1 MPSVESQGTRIFF
14 EDSGSG
20 LPVVLGH
27 SFLCSGEMWAP
38 QVSPL
43 VAQHCRVV
51 NIDCRGHGR
60 SGHADGPFT
69 LYDLVAD
76 VVAVLDHLHI
86 GRAVWAGLSIG
97 GMVALRAALV
107 VPGRVSALILVD
119 THAGAE
125 APYKKLKYRAMALG
139 VKALGIRPFLP
150 AILPLMFGRTTRQT
164 KPALVDEWKARFAT
178 VHVPSVLHAMDALMR
193 RDSVV
198 QRLSEIH
205 APCLV
210 IVGEEDVSLPPAYSS
225 ELAAGL
231 RGSSLVEVPAS
242 GHLAALEQPEAVTAA
257 MLRFLDGLPR

>member
-14 EDSGSG
+14 EDFGSG

-27 SFLCSGEMWAP
+27 SLLCSGEMWAP
-38 QVSPL
+38 QVGAL
-43 VAQHCRVV
+43 AERCRVV
-51 NIDCRGHGR
+51 NVDFRGHGR

-86 GRAVWAGLSIG
+86 ERAVWAGLSIG

-107 VPGRVSALILVD
+107 APDRVSALVLLD

-125 APYKKLKYRAMALG
+125 TPYKRLKYRAMALG
-139 VKALGIRPFLP
+139 TKALGIRPFLP

-164 KPALVDEWKARFAT
+164 KPALVDEWRTKFAA
-178 VHVPSVLHAMDALMR
+178 VHVPSMIHAIGALIR

-198 QRLSEIH
+198 QRLPEVE
-205 APCLV
+205 APGLV
-210 IVGEEDVSLPPAYSS
+210 IVGDQDVSLPPAYSS
-225 ELAAGL
+225 EIAAGL
-231 RGSSLVEVPAS
+231 QSSSLLEVPAS
-242 GHLAALEQPEAVTAA
+242 GHLAALEQPEVVTAA
-257 MLRFLDGLPR
+257 MLRFLDSLPR